1 MGLRKKWNVR
11 FLIVSLGVNR
21 VFTLFLLGSIMFEV
35 FDPCVG
41 TPVFR
46 TRLQWLA
53 GVVALVLGLDWA
65 RVGEGW
71 L

>member
-1 MGLRKKWNVR
+1 M
-11 FLIVSLGVNR
+11 
-21 VFTLFLLGSIMFEV
+21 FTLFLLGSIMFEV